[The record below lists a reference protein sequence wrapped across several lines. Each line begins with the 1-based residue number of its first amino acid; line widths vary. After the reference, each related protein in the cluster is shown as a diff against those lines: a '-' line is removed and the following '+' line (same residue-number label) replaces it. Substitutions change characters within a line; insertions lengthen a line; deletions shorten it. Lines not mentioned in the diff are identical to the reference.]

1 MHMRASVA
9 DTGAFVRNDVRR
21 EMLTRHREY
30 VRTMATIL
38 VYTSPALGHLF
49 PFSALL
55 SELSDRGHDIHLCT
69 LSGGA
74 EMGRS
79 LGFTTDS
86 IDPRIEA
93 IVHDDWKASNP
104 RAALKRA
111 VDVFCRRAAYEV
123 ADFTDA
129 IMRTR
134 PDALIVDINCW
145 GALSVAD
152 ARDIPWACFSPYTP
166 PLQSPGV
173 PPFGLG
179 LAPVPG
185 RLGRVRDAALRPIV
199 MGLLEKAVLPL
210 GNDIRASAG
219 APPVASVDE
228 FMRRP
233 PLMLVASGKPFEYPQ
248 TDWGDAVQM
257 IGPCMFEPAMNT
269 GPDWLTAIDRP
280 IVLVTTSSQKQA
292 DAKLVTTAMTAL
304 ADEPVH
310 VVATLPAGLRS
321 DVTPAPNTTVCEFV
335 PHGPV
340 LDRAVCAV
348 THGGMG
354 ATQKALARGVPVCV
368 VPFGRDQFEVARRV
382 EVARCGTRL
391 PAKKLTAARL
401 SEKVRQAITMTAGAR
416 RVAAGFTATGGVAR
430 GADLIEQRVLRTA
443 PGSVG
448 KDLEGDTR
456 PRY

>member
-1 MHMRASVA
+1 
-9 DTGAFVRNDVRR
+9 
-21 EMLTRHREY
+21 
-30 VRTMATIL
+30 MATIL
-38 VYTSPALGHLF
+38 AYTSPAVGHLF

-55 SELSDRGHDIHLCT
+55 SELSARGHTIHLRT
-69 LSGGA
+69 LSTGV
-74 EMGRS
+74 EMGRR
-79 LGFTTDS
+79 LGFTADT

-104 RAALKRA
+104 RAALRRA

-123 ADFTDA
+123 PDFADA
-129 IMRTR
+129 VARTR
-134 PDALIVDINCW
+134 PDALLVDVNCW

-152 ARDIPWACFSPYTP
+152 AGDLPWACFSPYTP
-166 PLQSPGV
+166 ALHSPGV

-179 LAPVPG
+179 LAPLPG
-185 RLGRVRDAALRPIV
+185 VLGQVRDAALRPVV
-199 MGLLEKAVLPL
+199 MGMIEKTVLPR
-210 GNDIRASAG
+210 GNGIRAIAG
-219 APPVASVDE
+219 APPVASADD
-228 FMRRP
+228 FMRRA

-257 IGPCMFEPAMNT
+257 IGPCMFEPAT
-269 GPDWLTAIDRP
+269 DTVPPWLAAIDRP

-292 DAKLVTTAMTAL
+292 DTKLVMTAVTAF

-310 VVATLPAGLRS
+310 VVATLPAGLPS
-321 DVTPAPNTTVCEFV
+321 DVPVAPNATVLEFA

-340 LDRAVCAV
+340 LDRAVCAI

-391 PAKKLTAARL
+391 SPKKLTPARL
-401 SEKVRQAITMTAGAR
+401 SAKVRQAMAMTDGAR
-416 RVAAGFTATGGVAR
+416 RVAAGFAATGGVVR
-430 GADLIEQRVLRTA
+430 GADLIEQRVLGCRSSA
-443 PGSVG
+443 KEAAQQPDSSMAA
-448 KDLEGDTR
+448 R
-456 PRY
+456 

>member
-1 MHMRASVA
+1 
-9 DTGAFVRNDVRR
+9 
-21 EMLTRHREY
+21 
-30 VRTMATIL
+30 MATIL
-38 VYTSPALGHLF
+38 AYTSPALGHLF

-55 SELSDRGHDIHLCT
+55 SELSGRGHTIHLRT
-69 LSGGA
+69 LSTGV
-74 EMGRS
+74 EMGRG
-79 LGFTTDS
+79 LGFTADT

-93 IVHDDWKASNP
+93 IVHDDWQASNP

-129 IMRTR
+129 ITRTR
-134 PDALIVDINCW
+134 PDALIVDVNCW
-145 GALSVAD
+145 GAQSVAD
-152 ARDIPWACFSPYTP
+152 AGDIPWACFSPYTP
-166 PLQSPGV
+166 PLQSRGV

-179 LAPVPG
+179 MAPLPG
-185 RLGRVRDAALRPIV
+185 VLGRVRDAALRPIV
-199 MGLLEKAVLPL
+199 MGMLEKAVLPL
-210 GNDIRASAG
+210 GNKIRASAG
-219 APPVASVDE
+219 APPVASVDD
-228 FMRRP
+228 FMRRA

-248 TDWGDAVQM
+248 TNWGDAVQM
-257 IGPCMFEPAMNT
+257 IGPCMFEPAMDT
-269 GPDWLTAIDRP
+269 VPQWLTAIDRP

-292 DAKLVTTAMTAL
+292 DAKLVETAMTAL

-310 VVATLPAGLRS
+310 VVATLPAGLPS
-321 DVTPAPNTTVCEFV
+321 DVTLAPNATVCEFV

-401 SEKVRQAITMTAGAR
+401 SANVRQAMTMTDGAR
-416 RVAAGFTATGGVAR
+416 RVAAGFAATGGVAR
-430 GADLIEQRVLRTA
+430 GADLIEQRVLSNALSCSSFSRRERVTEIGAAHSAAVIRHQVTA
-443 PGSVG
+443 
-448 KDLEGDTR
+448 
-456 PRY
+456 